1 MNDDQKK
8 HKSLFHKVL
17 IALVAV
23 VFFAAGYVFN
33 SLRTPALT
41 MSGESSQAPE
51 TVWTCSMHPQIR
63 ENKPGKCRICAMD
76 LIPLVADDD
85 AAGASGD
92 RMISF
97 SPEAVKLMQVQTSL
111 VERKQISHDV
121 RLVGKI
127 ALDETRTKTI
137 TAWSPG
143 RIERLFVDFTGIE
156 VRAGDH
162 MVEIY
167 SPELI
172 TAQAEFLQAIES
184 AKTAD
189 SSTELVAR
197 SIRQTVEAA
206 REKLQLLGLTD
217 RQITDIEQA
226 AKPLDRLTIYAPIGG
241 VVIDKM
247 ATEGLYLKTGTPI
260 YTIADLSKLWVLL
273 DVYESDLPWI
283 QYGRTVEFTTQSFP
297 GEVFT
302 GRISFVSPVLDDKTR
317 SVKVRAVVDNADR
330 KLKPNMLA
338 HAVVSVPVTEQGP
351 GMDPSLEGKW
361 ICPMHG
367 EIVKDTSSQCDICG
381 MDLVPAQP
389 SGGDSQMQETLPL
402 LVPASAVLVTGQK
415 LDKGVVYVSLE
426 GAEKPTFIGRE
437 VTLGPRAGD
446 YYVIR
451 SGLMEGE
458 RVVTNGNFKI
468 DSEMQIQAKP
478 SMMSPDGSQSAM
490 AGHGYA
496 MQPAQT
502 PTGEQTHCPVMEF
515 PIDKTIF
522 TEYQGKKVY
531 FCCPGC
537 IEEFE
542 KDPEKYLDK
551 LPQFKNKEEM
561 PMEHN
566 H

>member
-1 MNDDQKK
+1 MNECPEK
-8 HKSLFHKVL
+8 HKSFKNKVL
-17 IALVAV
+17 FVLVAV
-23 VFFAAGYVFN
+23 TFFAVGYVFN
-33 SLRTPALT
+33 SLRTLAQPMADKSL
-41 MSGESSQAPE
+41 QAEE

-76 LIPLVADDD
+76 LIPLVAGD
-85 AAGASGD
+85 AESGASGN
-92 RMISF
+92 RVISF
-97 SPEAVKLMQVQTSL
+97 SPEAVKLMQLQTSL

-127 ALDETRTKTI
+127 AMDETRTRTI

-156 VRAGDH
+156 VRPGDH

-172 TAQAEFLQAIES
+172 TAQTEFLQTIES

-189 SSTELVAR
+189 GSTDLVAR
-197 SIRQTVEAA
+197 SIRQTVEAS
-206 REKLQLLGLTD
+206 REKLQLLGLTA
-217 RQITDIEQA
+217 RQIDDIEQA
-226 AKPLDRLTIYAPIGG
+226 GKPLDRLTIYAPIGG

-247 ATEGLYLKTGTPI
+247 ATEGMYLKTGTPI

-317 SVKVRAVVDNADR
+317 SVKVRAVVDNTDQ
-330 KLKPNMLA
+330 KLKPNMLV
-338 HAVVSVPVTEQGP
+338 HAVVSVPVTEEGP
-351 GMDPSLEGKW
+351 AVDPSLVGKW

-367 EIVKDTSSQCDICG
+367 EIIKDAPGQCDICQ
-381 MDLVPAQP
+381 MDLVPAVP
-389 SGGDSQMQETLPL
+389 SGGDSQVQETLPL
-402 LVPASAVLVTGQK
+402 LVPASAVLVTGRK
-415 LDKGVVYVSLE
+415 LDKGVVYVSVE
-426 GAEKPTFIGRE
+426 GGEKPTFIGRE

-458 RVVTNGNFKI
+458 RVVTSGNFKI

-478 SMMSPDGSQSAM
+478 SMMSPAGGQSAM
-490 AGHGYA
+490 AEHEHG
-496 MQPAQT
+496 MQMPETPA
-502 PTGEQTHCPVMEF
+502 GEQTLCPVMNN
-515 PIDKTIF
+515 PVDKEIF
-522 TEYQGKKVY
+522 VEYEGKKVY

-542 KDPEKYLDK
+542 KDPGKYLPK
-551 LPQFKNKEEM
+551 LPQFQNEEEM
-561 PMEHN
+561 KMEHN